1 MFPKYEFFDK
11 NYHNSSLRD
20 YETFLH
26 LELLRNQDEG
36 NILDIQK
43 FKEKSRLFWEEE
55 KKKVEPNQRIINLFL
70 QNNIVLDKYLDE
82 DIIEKKK
89 IKTNFEKG
97 KQIQVLQ
104 NVYRQFEIYEKIA
117 LENALASNNLV
128 SFQTFNKLP
137 SLTNK
142 EYTLIHK
149 GTKDEFLM
157 KQFQNIQLNKLVL
170 ETKDIHRRFFSSI
183 PGLRKEVN
191 NILSNIVQINIPDV
205 YDNDQQRWCQSFGS
219 HHIFRLYADKVK
231 LLIDRLKDEKKTI
244 YECPCGSKLLFK
256 NKLHHERNALKH
268 NTKIG
273 NLK

>member
-11 NYHNSSLRD
+11 QYHNSSLRD

-36 NILDIQK
+36 NIIDIQK

-55 KKKVEPNQRIINLFL
+55 KQKVEPNQRIINLFL
-70 QNNIVLDKYLDE
+70 ANNIVLDEY
-82 DIIEKKK
+82 IIDKN
-89 IKTNFEKG
+89 KTNFEKG

-104 NVYRQFEIYEKIA
+104 NIYRQFEIYEKVA
-117 LENALASNNLV
+117 LENALAADNLV

-137 SLTNK
+137 SLTKK
-142 EYTLIHK
+142 EYTIIHK
-149 GTKDEFLM
+149 GTQDEFQM
-157 KQFQNIQLNKLVL
+157 KQFENIQLNKLIV
-170 ETKDIHRRFFSSI
+170 ETKDIHRRFFTSI

-191 NILSNIVQINIPDV
+191 NILSKIAQINIPDV

-219 HHIFRLYADKVK
+219 HHIFRFYADKVK
-231 LLIDRLKDEKKTI
+231 LCIDRLKDEIKTI

-256 NKLHHERNALKH
+256 NKLHHERTGLKH
-268 NTKIG
+268 KLYYKNNLLKIHC
-273 NLK
+273 